1 MAIFCV
7 NCAVLR
13 SYYLFSSE
21 TATAQPFPYFLFPP
35 HCCFYLFFFIS
46 QSNFWVF
53 FFFVSS
59 NHFDFSCFFFDGKLV
74 GITRAEYI
82 FFRLP
87 KNQSTYTSFSF
98 WWFLALHAYASK

>member
-53 FFFVSS
+53 FFSCHQIILTFPV
-59 NHFDFSCFFFDGKLV
+59 FFSTGNWLESLEPSTFFFS
-74 GITRAEYI
+74 
-82 FFRLP
+82 LP
-87 KNQSTYTSFSF
+87 KNQSTYTSFF
-98 WWFLALHAYASK
+98 FGGF